1 MEKSNEELATLI
13 KQGDNGYMPQLWEQV
28 RKIVVMIAKKYFNRL
43 ENKCGLELDDLIQE
57 GYFGVLK
64 AVEYYDPDS
73 GYKFSSYLNF
83 NLKNVFDE
91 MTGMRKSKNSDNI
104 LNNALSLDAPIG
116 NQKETD
122 ELTLLDTLADIS
134 NDCYSFEK
142 NEQSVY
148 NRDLRNALDR
158 ALSRLSEKRNKIVTL
173 NYFFN
178 MSQSQIASVLKCN
191 RTYINS
197 EIKEALLQMRTG
209 PYSKELYSFTHYSD
223 AEEFDTY
230 KCTGF
235 NSWKNGMTVEENF
248 LIRMK

>member
-28 RKIVVMIAKKYFNRL
+28 RKIVVMIAIKYFNRL

-64 AVEYYDPDS
+64 AVEYYEPDS
-73 GYKFSSYLNF
+73 EYKFSSYLNL
-83 NLKNVFDE
+83 NLKNVFDK
-91 MTGMRKSKNSDNI
+91 MTGIRYGGENDKI
-104 LNNALSLDAPIG
+104 LNCALSLDAPIE
-116 NQKETD
+116 NDCEND
-122 ELTLLDTLADIS
+122 NLTLLDTIS
-134 NDCYSFEK
+134 NKSTSNYSFEN

-148 NRDLRNALDR
+148 NRDLRKVLDKALGQ
-158 ALSRLSEKRNKIVTL
+158 LSEKRNKIITL
-173 NYFFN
+173 NYFFD

-191 RTYINS
+191 RSYISS
-197 EIKEALLQMRTG
+197 EIREALLQMRTG
-209 PYSKELYSFTHYSD
+209 PYRKELYSFMHYSD
-223 AEEFDTY
+223 AAEFDHY

-235 NSWKNGMTVEENF
+235 KAWKNGMTVEEKF

>member
-28 RKIVVMIAKKYFNRL
+28 RKIVVMIAAKYYNRL

-64 AVEYYDPDS
+64 AVEYYEPDS
-73 GYKFSSYLNF
+73 EYKFSSYLNF
-83 NLKNVFDE
+83 NLKNVFDR
-91 MTGMRKSKNSDNI
+91 MTGMRYGGENDKI
-104 LNNALSLDAPIG
+104 LNCALSLDAPIENDG
-116 NQKETD
+116 END
-122 ELTLLDTLADIS
+122 NLTLLDTIS
-134 NDCYSFEK
+134 NKSTSSYSFEK

-148 NRDLRNALDR
+148 NRDLRKVLDKALGQ
-158 ALSRLSEKRNKIVTL
+158 LSEKRNKIVTL

-191 RTYINS
+191 RSYISS
-197 EIKEALLQMRTG
+197 EIREALLQMRTG
-209 PYSKELYSFTHYSD
+209 PYCKELCSFIHYSD
-223 AEEFDTY
+223 AEEFNPY

-235 NSWKNGMTVEENF
+235 NAWKNGMTVEEKF